1 MQRIGYMIYE
11 TAEGEKN
18 RGFVSMF
25 AQAVKAYG
33 LRFCL
38 VTKDQY
44 KTSPLPDFVINRTRD
59 PEVSLFYE
67 CHGVLVFHSSD
78 IVHTGNDKAVTLQK
92 LKQKWSAKI
101 PLQIPKSTVIDLT
114 QYAVGPADMTQ
125 VSIETQ
131 KKNAFIKLKKEVL
144 KWQDKCGLM
153 GHNVVLKSVGGHGGS
168 EVFLVSME
176 EWDEEEKT
184 QEKLQPLLNRK
195 LLCQE
200 WIDSDSRDIRIYVI
214 GGQPYAAVL
223 RQGFGD
229 FRSNYSLGGSV
240 REYSLDNMTKE
251 LVRQYIMALGGS
263 ALAFVGVDFLLEK
276 SGCMV
281 FNELE
286 EMVGCRMLYACSDH
300 DIVSDYVGWLAK
312 KL

>member
-25 AQAVKAYG
+25 AQAGKAYG

-114 QYAVGPADMTQ
+114 QYAV
-125 VSIETQ
+125 
-131 KKNAFIKLKKEVL
+131 
-144 KWQDKCGLM
+144 
-153 GHNVVLKSVGGHGGS
+153 
-168 EVFLVSME
+168 
-176 EWDEEEKT
+176 
-184 QEKLQPLLNRK
+184 
-195 LLCQE
+195 
-200 WIDSDSRDIRIYVI
+200 
-214 GGQPYAAVL
+214 
-223 RQGFGD
+223 
-229 FRSNYSLGGSV
+229 
-240 REYSLDNMTKE
+240 
-251 LVRQYIMALGGS
+251 
-263 ALAFVGVDFLLEK
+263 
-276 SGCMV
+276 
-281 FNELE
+281 
-286 EMVGCRMLYACSDH
+286 
-300 DIVSDYVGWLAK
+300 
-312 KL
+312 

>member
-1 MQRIGYMIYE
+1 M
-11 TAEGEKN
+11 
-18 RGFVSMF
+18 
-25 AQAVKAYG
+25 
-33 LRFCL
+33 
-38 VTKDQY
+38 
-44 KTSPLPDFVINRTRD
+44 
-59 PEVSLFYE
+59 
-67 CHGVLVFHSSD
+67 
-78 IVHTGNDKAVTLQK
+78 
-92 LKQKWSAKI
+92 
-101 PLQIPKSTVIDLT
+101 
-114 QYAVGPADMTQ
+114 
-125 VSIETQ
+125 
-131 KKNAFIKLKKEVL
+131 
-144 KWQDKCGLM
+144 
-153 GHNVVLKSVGGHGGS
+153 
-168 EVFLVSME
+168 
-176 EWDEEEKT
+176 
-184 QEKLQPLLNRK
+184 
-195 LLCQE
+195 LCQE

-240 REYSLDNMTKE
+240 REYPLDNMTKE

-276 SGCMV
+276 NGCMV

>member
-1 MQRIGYMIYE
+1 
-11 TAEGEKN
+11 
-18 RGFVSMF
+18 
-25 AQAVKAYG
+25 
-33 LRFCL
+33 
-38 VTKDQY
+38 
-44 KTSPLPDFVINRTRD
+44 
-59 PEVSLFYE
+59 
-67 CHGVLVFHSSD
+67 
-78 IVHTGNDKAVTLQK
+78 
-92 LKQKWSAKI
+92 
-101 PLQIPKSTVIDLT
+101 
-114 QYAVGPADMTQ
+114 MTQ

-286 EMVGCRMLYACSDH
+286 EMVGCRP
-300 DIVSDYVGWLAK
+300 IVRYTTSVTDPEISSQISKMTQTIVFSYSNLNNTKVSLPDSLKKVMEAK
-312 KL
+312 S

>member
-1 MQRIGYMIYE
+1 M
-11 TAEGEKN
+11 A
-18 RGFVSMF
+18 
-25 AQAVKAYG
+25 
-33 LRFCL
+33 
-38 VTKDQY
+38 
-44 KTSPLPDFVINRTRD
+44 
-59 PEVSLFYE
+59 
-67 CHGVLVFHSSD
+67 
-78 IVHTGNDKAVTLQK
+78 
-92 LKQKWSAKI
+92 
-101 PLQIPKSTVIDLT
+101 
-114 QYAVGPADMTQ
+114 
-125 VSIETQ
+125 
-131 KKNAFIKLKKEVL
+131 
-144 KWQDKCGLM
+144 

-184 QEKLQPLLNRK
+184 QEKLQPLFNRK

-240 REYSLDNMTKE
+240 REYPLDNMTKE